1 MHESTPP
8 LRQYLRFL
16 KRHAWLIVLV
26 PLVAIA
32 LAWFFVSR
40 QTSVYRAEMGIIVA
54 QAGGSGQPQ
63 IGGTALTQTMQ
74 NIIES
79 DVIARRVAGG
89 LDLQVESSD
98 LLKKIKTTVKPSS
111 SVITVSYDST
121 DKPQAVAVL
130 TRLATE
136 FKALIRTNLG
146 VTGSLQKTG
155 PFLIVANVYDPPH
168 LRPDRISP
176 QPAKILGFAGA
187 LGLALGLV
195 FAFARHSLDNRVRSR
210 HDAEEWFGAPVI
222 GTLPPRVRSR
232 QAIGLSGAKPGRR
245 DNEAVEAIQLLRANF
260 QFGASSVSGP
270 TVLVTSNLEEEG
282 KTTVVANL
290 GLALALSGRD
300 VVCVEGDVRRPSLYR
315 LLGRAQSSR
324 GLVDVIE
331 GRASL
336 DDVLEEIP
344 LPRQSENGRAPDKP
358 GRLRFLPA
366 GPASSTALPPERL
379 MDVVRDLSSRAEY
392 VIFDSSPLLSGGEAL
407 PLAVNMDGV
416 LVVAREGRT
425 TREGAQA
432 VRTTLHGLGAD
443 KVAVVLIDASQP
455 LSSYTTD

>member
-1 MHESTPP
+1 MQESTPP
-8 LRQYLRFL
+8 LRQYLGFL

-26 PLVAIA
+26 PVVAIA
-32 LAWFFVSR
+32 LAWLFVSR

-54 QAGGSGQPQ
+54 QAGGTGQPQ

-74 NIIES
+74 NIITS

-89 LDLQVESSD
+89 LDLPVESSD

-168 LRPDRISP
+168 LQPDRISP
-176 QPAKILGFAGA
+176 QPAKVLGFAGA

-222 GTLPPRVRSR
+222 GTLPPRIRSE
-232 QAIGLSGAKPGRR
+232 AIGLSGAKPRRR

-270 TVLVTSNLEEEG
+270 TVLVTSDLEGEG

-290 GLALALSGRD
+290 GLALALAGKD
-300 VVCVEGDVRRPSLYR
+300 VVCVEGDVRSPALHR
-315 LLGRAQSSR
+315 LLGVKQSTR

-336 DDVLEEIP
+336 DDVLEEVP
-344 LPRQSENGRAPDKP
+344 LARQSENGRAPDKP
-358 GRLRFLPA
+358 GRLMFLSA
-366 GPASSTALPPERL
+366 GPPSSTALPPERI

-407 PLAVNMDGV
+407 PLAVDMDGV

-432 VRTTLHGLGAD
+432 VRTTLDGLGAD